1 MKYCPY
7 CGAEI
12 QSGAFSFC
20 PECGKPLSGSEE
32 IQTPVETKQE
42 KKQRKH
48 PHSSKP
54 KREKSADR
62 NLPKE
67 CFVPPTEISVYDGYY
82 DDVKPIDADRQR
94 EGVDTRLILRM
105 VLLVAGVILVIAG
118 CTLALFLL

>member
-20 PECGKPLSGSEE
+20 PECGKSLSGSEE
-32 IQTPVETKQE
+32 KQTPVETKLEQ
-42 KKQRKH
+42 KQKKH
-48 PHSSKP
+48 PRSRRP

-62 NLPKE
+62 NQSKE
-67 CFVPPTEISVYDGYY
+67 NFVPSTGVSDYDGYY
-82 DDVKPIDADRQR
+82 DDVTPIDADRQR

-105 VLLVAGVILVIAG
+105 ALLVAGVILVIAG

>member
-20 PECGKPLSGSEE
+20 PECGKSLSGSEE
-32 IQTPVETKQE
+32 NLTPVETKQE

-48 PHSSKP
+48 PHSRKP
-54 KREKSADR
+54 KREKSADK
-62 NLPKE
+62 NQPKGN
-67 CFVPPTEISVYDGYY
+67 FVPSTEISDNDGYY
-82 DDVKPIDADRQR
+82 DDIKPIDADRQR

-105 VLLVAGVILVIAG
+105 ALLVAGVILVIAG

>member
-20 PECGKPLSGSEE
+20 PECGKSLSGSEE
-32 IQTPVETKQE
+32 NQTPVETKQE

-48 PHSSKP
+48 PRSRRP
-54 KREKSADR
+54 KREKNADR
-62 NLPKE
+62 NQPKE
-67 CFVPPTEISVYDGYY
+67 SFNPLTEICDYDGYY
-82 DDVKPIDADRQR
+82 DDIKPIDADRQR

-105 VLLVAGVILVIAG
+105 ALLVAGVILVIAG

>member
-20 PECGKPLSGSEE
+20 PECGKSLSGSEE
-32 IQTPVETKQE
+32 NQTPVETKQE

-48 PHSSKP
+48 PRSRRP
-54 KREKSADR
+54 KREKNADR
-62 NLPKE
+62 NQPKE
-67 CFVPPTEISVYDGYY
+67 SFNPLTEICDYDGYY

>member
-20 PECGKPLSGSEE
+20 PECGNPLSRSEE
-32 IQTPVETKQE
+32 NQTLVETKQE

-48 PHSSKP
+48 PHLRKP
-54 KREKSADR
+54 KLEKSTDR
-62 NLPKE
+62 NQPKE
-67 CFVPPTEISVYDGYY
+67 SFDPSTEICDNDGYY
-82 DDVKPIDADRQR
+82 DDVKPIDADRER

-105 VLLVAGVILVIAG
+105 ALLVAGVILVITG

>member
-20 PECGKPLSGSEE
+20 PECGNPLSGSEE
-32 IQTPVETKQE
+32 NQTPVETKQE
-42 KKQRKH
+42 KKKRKH
-48 PHSSKP
+48 PHSRKP

-62 NLPKE
+62 NQPKKS
-67 CFVPPTEISVYDGYY
+67 FNPLTEISDYDGYY
-82 DDVKPIDADRQR
+82 DDVTPIDADRQR

-105 VLLVAGVILVIAG
+105 ALLVAGVILVIAG